1 MTAPVS
7 GTTREYKKC
16 CSCTQSY
23 SKCRNC
29 SCGTKDNRYCNPDCA
44 CVGCTNQDP
53 SDLEGHEWR
62 QMKLQVKTSKSK
74 LKAVNAKGSEASA
87 SLAAKAMGAANAC
100 SSSSNSRQGPMDGFV
115 KKKGP
120 ETAKAQPKGPE
131 NGSRINVDTSQV
143 PPVIATPGS
152 PSDQDDIN
160 TMRLRNG
167 AAYPTPRRKRAVDK
181 DDPSQLHVSSSPK
194 GPNQAHSIS
203 PKNSSR
209 LVESPGGSS
218 RRSKSP
224 KEDDPSMSQETR
236 DQIHG

>member
-29 SCGTKDNRYCNPDCA
+29 SCRTKDNRYCNPDCA

-62 QMKLQVKTSKSK
+62 QMKLQVKTSKNK

-131 NGSRINVDTSQV
+131 NGSRINVD
-143 PPVIATPGS
+143 GLC
-152 PSDQDDIN
+152 N
-160 TMRLRNG
+160 L
-167 AAYPTPRRKRAVDK
+167 
-181 DDPSQLHVSSSPK
+181 LSSSPIGLIIVGVGSDVDHNTLNRISRANSK
-194 GPNQAHSIS
+194 GMYIHAT
-203 PKNSSR
+203 
-209 LVESPGGSS
+209 GD
-218 RRSKSP
+218 SKSIDEAFGQVAVLIQGQILM
-224 KEDDPSMSQETR
+224 EDF
-236 DQIHG
+236 